1 MDREAWW
8 ATVHGVGKSRLSS
21 HARTRHRKTQT
32 KFLANPVFVE
42 FINEW
47 MSNGLSYPHL
57 PGWNR
62 SRGAAAE
69 ARPRP
74 TLDPSLLSLPR
85 LTPRFKAMPSVLS
98 DVRPHLPFLRGRTK
112 WRKAI
117 ISDRCIVKRQGA
129 PFPGPDPSPS
139 RFASSAP
146 DSGRERQEASPP
158 SQSQGLP
165 GALPEGA
172 GRRQDRKGAA
182 NTWGAGAQRTWARCA
197 NWWKVFCGW
206 FCPFLACD
214 NNLTS
219 SRGARPVQVP
229 SCLSC
234 WRRNRWEMLGTNSLS
249 SSFQH
254 ENLTLFQIFIFSP
267 SEEGKNW

>member
-1 MDREAWW
+1 
-8 ATVHGVGKSRLSS
+8 
-21 HARTRHRKTQT
+21 
-32 KFLANPVFVE
+32 
-42 FINEW
+42 

-74 TLDPSLLSLPR
+74 TLDPAAGSPPLLSLPR
-85 LTPRFKAMPSVLS
+85 LTPRFKAMLSVLS
-98 DVRPHLPFLRGRTK
+98 DVRSHLPFLRGRTK

-129 PFPGPDPSPS
+129 PFPGPDPSSS
-139 RFASSAP
+139 RFASSAQ

-182 NTWGAGAQRTWARCA
+182 NTWRAGAQRT
-197 NWWKVFCGW
+197 
-206 FCPFLACD
+206 
-214 NNLTS
+214 
-219 SRGARPVQVP
+219 
-229 SCLSC
+229 
-234 WRRNRWEMLGTNSLS
+234 
-249 SSFQH
+249 
-254 ENLTLFQIFIFSP
+254 
-267 SEEGKNW
+267 